1 MCQQFV
7 ATICGN
13 NLVTICD
20 NNAGLYFVTF
30 MGKEMASV
38 GRWWGISL
46 LVVFLL
52 VNIIIGLWGISLA
65 FFSQPEPN
73 GGLYA
78 VYVIVYL
85 ATLALIALQMYWIV
99 QRVHH
104 TKQEVDDVS
113 ADVAGAVETPGHK
126 QGDPEKALDR
136 ISRRLNNIVQRLKT
150 TVIQVAFAEENV
162 YVTLRM
168 LFWAQYL
175 FSIPAM
181 VFLYD
186 GLHHTSRIQVNA
198 ISRLLFVL
206 GIGFSAIGFDICLA
220 IHEKL
225 QLEIY
230 GMHESLSDPMLLA
243 PLAPNGPQV
252 DSMNA
257 KEDNNIPYNTPL
269 QRSIL
274 LTICTGDNAR

>member
-1 MCQQFV
+1 M
-7 ATICGN
+7 
-13 NLVTICD
+13 
-20 NNAGLYFVTF
+20 
-30 MGKEMASV
+30 
-38 GRWWGISL
+38 
-46 LVVFLL
+46 VVFLL

-65 FFSQPEPN
+65 FFSQREPS

-78 VYVIVYL
+78 VYVLVYL

-99 QRVHH
+99 QRVHTH
-104 TKQEVDDVS
+104 TKQQE
-113 ADVAGAVETPGHK
+113 ADEAATAAANAPD
-126 QGDPEKALDR
+126 QQAGDPEKALNR
-136 ISRRLNNIVQRLKT
+136 ISRRLNNIVQKLKL
-150 TVIQVAFAEENV
+150 TVMQVAFAEENV
-162 YVTLRM
+162 YVTVRM

-230 GMHESLSDPMLLA
+230 GMHESTHESIRSP
-243 PLAPNGPQV
+243 PAPNGPQI
-252 DSMNA
+252 DSTNA
-257 KEDNNIPYNTPL
+257 KNNMPYNTPL
-269 QRSIL
+269 QRAIL